1 MAKKKEEQFEEAI
14 KRLQGIVE
22 KMEKGDL
29 PLEEAMESFSEGVR
43 LVQYCHQK
51 LEQAE
56 NRVQMLMKDQ
66 QGSWSATAFDPVLSE
81 GSGEKSNGLD

>member
-14 KRLQGIVE
+14 KRLQLIVE

-29 PLEEAMESFSEGVR
+29 PLEEAMESFSEGMR
-43 LVQYCHQK
+43 LVQYCQQK

-56 NRVQMLMKDQ
+56 NRVQMLLKDQ
-66 QGSWSATAFDPVLSE
+66 QGTLSAVPFDPSQA
-81 GSGEKSNGLD
+81 GGPGE